1 MIKRTDDE
9 MNIEDAIRHNEE
21 VERREAQEEAQQK
34 GKPTGKRKRKDVKYL
49 NFVPVSRDTWILAI
63 MRANKEGMKLGEY
76 CGSLIEQAMRE
87 PVPKT
92 MDYEVDMIQART
104 RRHNEWL
111 DSLYANVSDYL
122 THPTEEVAA
131 MLMQQC
137 DRLGVDFKEIVNQA
151 KSDPL
156 SEAARE
162 LSSDPNTKT
171 NQCVK
176 WVKQFMEK
184 RSHKVLAREANALGV
199 VAGFSKD
206 MLAIAR
212 RRFGIQ
218 SILSGENGEYWWV
231 LSERTQ
237 AARLVLGGEDE

>member
-21 VERREAQEEAQQK
+21 VERREAQEETQQRGQK
-34 GKPTGKRKRKDVKYL
+34 STGKRKRKDIKYL
-49 NFVPVSRDTWILAI
+49 NFVPVRRDTWVMAI

-92 MDYEVDMIQART
+92 LDYEIEMIQGRT
-104 RRHNEWL
+104 RRQNDWL
-111 DSLYANVSDYL
+111 DALYAGISEYL

-131 MLMQQC
+131 LLMQQC
-137 DRLGVDFKEIVNQA
+137 DKLGVDFKEIVGQA

-162 LSSDPNTKT
+162 FSSDPNTKT
-171 NQCVK
+171 NQCIK
-176 WVKQFMEK
+176 WVKQLMSK
-184 RSHKVLAREANALGV
+184 HNYKILAHDANTLGIS
-199 VAGFSKD
+199 AGFSLN

-212 RRFGIQ
+212 RRLGIP
-218 SILSGENGEYWWV
+218 SVPGSGGYSWILTDNA
-231 LSERTQ
+231 RM
-237 AARLVLGGEDE
+237 ARLVLGEEE

>member
-1 MIKRTDDE
+1 MIKRADDE
-9 MNIEDAIRHNEE
+9 INFEDAIRHNEE
-21 VERREAQEEAQQK
+21 VERREAQEEAQHPK
-34 GKPTGKRKRKDVKYL
+34 SSGKRKRKDIKYL
-49 NFVPVSRDTWILAI
+49 NFVPVRRDTWVMAI

-87 PVPKT
+87 PIPKT
-92 MDYEVDMIQART
+92 LDYEIDMIQGRT

-111 DSLYANVSDYL
+111 DMLYANVSDYL
-122 THPTEEVAA
+122 VHPTEEVAA

-176 WVKQFMEK
+176 WVRQMMDK

-212 RRFGIQ
+212 RRLGIQ

-231 LSERTQ
+231 LSERTKT
-237 AARLVLGGEDE
+237 ARMVLGEDDE

>member
-9 MNIEDAIRHNEE
+9 MSIEDAIRHNEE
-21 VERREAQEEAQQK
+21 IERREAQEEAQQQNR
-34 GKPTGKRKRKDVKYL
+34 PSAGKRKRRDIKYL
-49 NFVPVSRDTWILAI
+49 NFVPVSRDTWSLAI
-63 MRANKEGMKLGEY
+63 ARANKEGMKLGEF
-76 CGSLIEQAMRE
+76 CGSIIDKAMRE
-87 PVPKT
+87 PVPQT
-92 MDYEVDMIQART
+92 PDYEIDMIQART
-104 RRHNEWL
+104 RRHNEWME
-111 DSLYANVSDYL
+111 SLYANVTDYL

-171 NQCVK
+171 NQCIK
-176 WVKQFMEK
+176 WVRQMMEK
-184 RSHKVLAREANALGV
+184 VDYHILAREANALGV
-199 VAGFSKD
+199 SAGFSKD

-212 RRFGIQ
+212 RRLGVQ
-218 SILSGENGEYWWV
+218 SILDNREYWWV
-231 LSERTQ
+231 LSGKTRV
-237 AARLVLGGEDE
+237 AMIVLGDDES